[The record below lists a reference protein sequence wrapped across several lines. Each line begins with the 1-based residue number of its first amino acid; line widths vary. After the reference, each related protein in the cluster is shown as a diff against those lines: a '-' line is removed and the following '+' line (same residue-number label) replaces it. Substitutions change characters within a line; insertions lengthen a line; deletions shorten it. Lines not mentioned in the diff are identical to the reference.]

1 MATMEDAMLEGRRQ
15 KQDRRGTLH
24 WAEWRWLFGGR
35 RRCVRRA
42 DQPGTIRMDWYP
54 ARLLGAAVMILGL
67 SSLDAGFTLHLLEQ
81 GLATEVNPLMDSLLR
96 KDVQL
101 FVNLKIALTGSC
113 MIVLVLHSQ
122 KRLFGKIR
130 LEHILYTL
138 AGLYMMLVGYEFTL
152 ITQF

>member
-1 MATMEDAMLEGRRQ
+1 MATIEGAMPEGRRQ
-15 KQDRRGTLH
+15 NEDRRSTLH

-42 DQPGTIRMDWYP
+42 GQIGVNRMDWYP
-54 ARLLGAAVMILGL
+54 APLLGAAIMILGL
-67 SSLDAGFTLHLLEQ
+67 SSLDAAFTLHLLEQ

-96 KDVQL
+96 TDVRL
-101 FVNLKIALTGSC
+101 FVNLKTALTGSC

-130 LEHILYTL
+130 LEHILYTI